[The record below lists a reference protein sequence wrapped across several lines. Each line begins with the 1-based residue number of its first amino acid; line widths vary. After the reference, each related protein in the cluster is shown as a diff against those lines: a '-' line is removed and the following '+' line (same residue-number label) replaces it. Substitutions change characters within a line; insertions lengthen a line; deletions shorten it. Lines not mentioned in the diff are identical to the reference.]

1 MRFVLYVEVMLSA
14 FDVYMCVVKSDVW
27 RFTCDTIWSNSIEA
41 GLQIT
46 FNCVASLIV
55 FRFQRSHNN
64 RRNHWEG
71 NNGKAQ
77 LTIGWRRGIR
87 YICLAI
93 EYADRLWCEH
103 QQRAANHY
111 VVIELCR
118 QIIYQTPCA
127 QNNQTSATAFIRV
140 HIVYEWYVYVHV
152 LVRRSNK
159 YNYPRASE
167 RSRRHIVEAG
177 TTTCL
182 SIIPLWMSHAWMSH
196 GATIMCYCEATW
208 ESEGSAAFHCEW
220 EINYS
225 NCLVDGRW
233 VCTCG
238 LACVTCVICML

>member
-27 RFTCDTIWSNSIEA
+27 RWTQFTCDTIWSNSIEA

-103 QQRAANHY
+103 Q
-111 VVIELCR
+111 
-118 QIIYQTPCA
+118 
-127 QNNQTSATAFIRV
+127 
-140 HIVYEWYVYVHV
+140 
-152 LVRRSNK
+152 
-159 YNYPRASE
+159 
-167 RSRRHIVEAG
+167 
-177 TTTCL
+177 TTCSQSLCCDWIMSSDYL
-182 SIIPLWMSHAWMSH
+182 SDTVCAKQSDFCDGVYSS
-196 GATIMCYCEATW
+196 TYC
-208 ESEGSAAFHCEW
+208 
-220 EINYS
+220 I
-225 NCLVDGRW
+225 W
-233 VCTCG
+233 VVCICTCVG
-238 LACVTCVICML
+238 SQIKQIQLSTR